1 MAHAPRSE
9 ASPIPTALAPSRSGA
24 FAGFSG
30 DSDPFAAAVR
40 ATGTPMI
47 ITNPRLA
54 DNPLVFVNDAFCE
67 LTGYARDEVIGR
79 NCRFL
84 QGPQSDPLV
93 VEAIRAAVKA
103 GRAIV
108 IDVRNHRKDGSAFWN
123 RLQMAPVHDGGG
135 ELSYFI
141 ASQFDVTA
149 EFQRLEDLERHNADL
164 ATESARRLQAQH
176 DSEQRLRFATGA
188 GRMGLWDLDLV
199 TGVLNAS
206 SVFRENFGR
215 PAAEAFD
222 LPQLLDAVHADDR
235 RRVRDA
241 FRNPD
246 VDGDFAIE
254 FQIVRADAA
263 IGFIQMRAD
272 VIRGV
277 EGAPLRLVG
286 VSMDISER
294 LKASEEK
301 SLLVRELA
309 HRIKNMFAVVDGVI
323 SLSARADVAGRPFA
337 DALRTRLFGLG
348 RAMAYVTPP
357 EVVGSAHIAPQ
368 TLLVLLHVLL
378 EPYGDL
384 DGANRRVS
392 VSGDDVRIG
401 LSATTSIALIINELA
416 TNALK
421 YGALG
426 HPGGTVQIEM
436 IRDGDEVT
444 VAWREH
450 LPAAT
455 ALVGDIQGGGF
466 GSVLLENAIVRQLRG
481 QWSREWTA
489 HGLQTNLRF
498 SQARLAR

>member
-1 MAHAPRSE
+1 MPQRRT
-9 ASPIPTALAPSRSGA
+9 ILAPPASLTLDHSGT
-24 FAGFSG
+24 FAGFGG

-54 DNPLVFVNDAFCE
+54 DNPLVFVNDAFCQ
-67 LTGYARDEVIGR
+67 LTGYDREEVIGR

-84 QGPQSDPLV
+84 QGPQSDPAV
-93 VEAIRAAVKA
+93 VDAIRAAVKQ
-103 GRAIV
+103 GRAIA
-108 IDVRNHRKDGSAFWN
+108 IDVRNHRKDGSVFWN
-123 RLQMAPVHDGGG
+123 RLQMAPVHDAGG

-149 EFQRLEDLERHNADL
+149 ELQRLEDLERHNTDL

-188 GRMGLWDLDLV
+188 GRMGLWDLDLISGEL
-199 TGVLNAS
+199 TAS
-206 SVFRENFGR
+206 SVLRENFGR
-215 PAAEAFD
+215 LASEAFD
-222 LPQLLDAVHADDR
+222 LPVLLAAVHADDR
-235 RRVRDA
+235 RRVREA
-241 FRNPD
+241 FRNPS

-254 FQIVRADAA
+254 FQIVRPDAA

-272 VIRGV
+272 ITRGV
-277 EGAPLRLVG
+277 DGAPLRLVG

-294 LKASEEK
+294 LKANEEK
-301 SLLVRELA
+301 SLLLRELA

-323 SLSARADVAGRPFA
+323 SLSARADAAARPFA

-357 EVVGSAHIAPQ
+357 EAVGSSEVAPQ

-384 DGANRRVS
+384 DSIHRRVT

-401 LSATTSIALIINELA
+401 RAATTSMALIINELA

-426 HPGGTVQIEM
+426 HAGGTVRIEM
-436 IRDGDEVT
+436 TKDGDDVT

-450 LPAAT
+450 VPQGMAA
-455 ALVGDIQGGGF
+455 AEVVQGGGF
-466 GSVLLENAIVRQLRG
+466 GSILLENAVVRQLRG

-489 HGLQTNLRF
+489 TGLRTNLRF

>member
-1 MAHAPRSE
+1 MPQRRTVPVPPAPLTLDRGG
-9 ASPIPTALAPSRSGA
+9 T
-24 FAGFSG
+24 FAGFGG

-54 DNPLVFVNDAFCE
+54 DNPLVFVNDAFCQ
-67 LTGYARDEVIGR
+67 LTGYDREEVIGR

-84 QGPQSDPLV
+84 QGPQSDPAV
-93 VEAIRAAVKA
+93 VDAIRAAVRQ
-103 GRAIV
+103 GRAIA
-108 IDVRNHRKDGSAFWN
+108 IDVRNHRKDGSVFWN
-123 RLQMAPVHDGGG
+123 RLQMAPVHDAGGD
-135 ELSYFI
+135 LSYFI

-149 EFQRLEDLERHNADL
+149 ELQRLEDLERHNADL

-188 GRMGLWDLDLV
+188 GRMGLWDLDLISGEL
-199 TGVLNAS
+199 TAS

-215 PAAEAFD
+215 LAAEAFD
-222 LPQLLDAVHADDR
+222 LPVLLDAVHADDR
-235 RRVRDA
+235 RRVREA

-254 FQIVRADAA
+254 FQIVRPDAA
-263 IGFIQMRAD
+263 IAFIQMRAD
-272 VIRGV
+272 ITRGV
-277 EGAPLRLVG
+277 DGAPLRLVG

-294 LKASEEK
+294 RKASEEK
-301 SLLVRELA
+301 SLLLRELA

-323 SLSARADVAGRPFA
+323 SLSARADATARPFA

-348 RAMAYVTPP
+348 RAMAYATPLEAIGGS
-357 EVVGSAHIAPQ
+357 EVAPQ

-384 DGANRRVS
+384 DSLHRRVT

-401 LSATTSIALIINELA
+401 RAATTSMALIINELA

-426 HPGGTVQIEM
+426 HAGGTVRIEM
-436 IRDGDEVT
+436 TKDGDDVVVAWCEHVPRT
-444 VAWREH
+444 VAVTE
-450 LPAAT
+450 
-455 ALVGDIQGGGF
+455 VVQGGGF
-466 GSVLLENAIVRQLRG
+466 GSILLENAVVRQLRG

-489 HGLQTNLRF
+489 TGLRTNLRF
-498 SQARLAR
+498 SQSRLAR

>member
-1 MAHAPRSE
+1 MTLDHGG
-9 ASPIPTALAPSRSGA
+9 T
-24 FAGFSG
+24 FAGFGG

-54 DNPLVFVNDAFCE
+54 DNPLVFVNDAFCQ
-67 LTGYARDEVIGR
+67 LTGYDREEVIGR

-84 QGPQSDPLV
+84 QGPQSDPAV
-93 VEAIRAAVKA
+93 VDAIRAAVRQ
-103 GRAIV
+103 GRAIA
-108 IDVRNHRKDGSAFWN
+108 IDVRNHRKDGSVFWN
-123 RLQMAPVHDGGG
+123 RLQMAPVHDAGGD
-135 ELSYFI
+135 LSYFI

-149 EFQRLEDLERHNADL
+149 ELQRLEDLERHNADL
-164 ATESARRLQAQH
+164 ATESARRLQAQR

-188 GRMGLWDLDLV
+188 GRMGLWDLDLISGEL
-199 TGVLNAS
+199 TAS

-215 PAAEAFD
+215 LAAEAFD
-222 LPQLLDAVHADDR
+222 LPVLLDAVHADDR
-235 RRVRDA
+235 RRVREA

-254 FQIVRADAA
+254 FQIVRPDTA

-272 VIRGV
+272 ITRGV
-277 EGAPLRLVG
+277 DGAPLRLVG

-294 LKASEEK
+294 LKANEEK
-301 SLLVRELA
+301 SLLLRELA

-323 SLSARADVAGRPFA
+323 SLSARADAAARPFA

-357 EVVGSAHIAPQ
+357 EAVGGSEVAPQ

-384 DGANRRVS
+384 DSLHRRVT

-401 LSATTSIALIINELA
+401 RAATTSMALIINELA

-426 HPGGTVQIEM
+426 HAGGTVRIEM
-436 IRDGDEVT
+436 TKDGDDVA
-444 VAWREH
+444 VAWCEH
-450 LPAAT
+450 VSRTLAVT
-455 ALVGDIQGGGF
+455 EVVQGGGF
-466 GSVLLENAIVRQLRG
+466 GSILLENAVVRQLRG

-489 HGLQTNLRF
+489 TGLQTNLRF

>member
-1 MAHAPRSE
+1 MPRAPR
-9 ASPIPTALAPSRSGA
+9 PTSLADPAVLTPGRSGT
-24 FAGFSG
+24 FAGFGG

-67 LTGYARDEVIGR
+67 LTGYDRKEVIGR

-84 QGPQSDPLV
+84 QGPQSDPAV
-93 VEAIRAAVKA
+93 VDTIRAAVRL
-103 GRAIV
+103 GQAIS
-108 IDVRNHRKDGSAFWN
+108 IDVRNHRKNGSAFWN
-123 RLQMAPVHDGGG
+123 RLQMAPVHDASG

-149 EFQRLEDLERHNADL
+149 ELQRLEDLERHNADL
-164 ATESARRLQAQH
+164 ATESARRLQAQQ

-188 GRMGLWDLDLV
+188 GRMGLWDLDLIS
-199 TGVLNAS
+199 GELSAS

-215 PAAEAFD
+215 LASEAFD
-222 LPQLLDAVHADDR
+222 WPQLLDAVHADDR
-235 RRVRDA
+235 ARVREA
-241 FRNPD
+241 FKNPD
-246 VDGDFAIE
+246 IDGDFAIE

-263 IGFIQMRAD
+263 IAFIQMRAD
-272 VIRGV
+272 IIRGV
-277 EGAPLRLVG
+277 DGAPLRLVG

-294 LKASEEK
+294 LKANEEK
-301 SLLVRELA
+301 SLLLRELA

-323 SLSARADVAGRPFA
+323 SLSARADAVARPFA

-357 EVVGSAHIAPQ
+357 KVVGSTEIAPQ
-368 TLLVLLHVLL
+368 TLLALLHVLL

-384 DGANRRVS
+384 DTADRRGT

-401 LSATTSIALIINELA
+401 RAATTSMALIINELA

-426 HPGGTVQIEM
+426 HAGGTVRIEM
-436 IRDGDEVT
+436 TRDGDDVAL
-444 VAWREH
+444 AWREH
-450 LPAAT
+450 VPTAMIAT
-455 ALVGDIQGGGF
+455 EGSQGGGF
-466 GSVLLENAIVRQLRG
+466 GSTLLENAVVRQLRG

-489 HGLQTNLRF
+489 TGLQTYLRF

>member
-1 MAHAPRSE
+1 MPQAPR
-9 ASPIPTALAPSRSGA
+9 PTALSDPAVLTPGRSGT
-24 FAGFSG
+24 FAGFGG

-47 ITNPRLA
+47 ITNPRLT

-67 LTGYARDEVIGR
+67 LTGYDREEVIGR

-84 QGPQSDPLV
+84 QGPQSDPAA
-93 VEAIRAAVKA
+93 VESIRAAVRL
-103 GRAIV
+103 GRAIA

-123 RLQMAPVHDGGG
+123 RLQMAPVHDAGG
-135 ELSYFI
+135 ELSYFT

-149 EFQRLEDLERHNADL
+149 ELQRLEDLERHNADL
-164 ATESARRLQAQH
+164 ATESVRRLQAQH

-199 TGVLNAS
+199 SGELTAS

-215 PAAEAFD
+215 PASEPFD
-222 LPQLLDAVHADDR
+222 LPVLLDAVHPDDR
-235 RRVRDA
+235 RRVREA
-241 FRNPD
+241 FTNPD

-254 FQIVRADAA
+254 FQIVRPDAG

-272 VIRGV
+272 INRGV
-277 EGAPLRLVG
+277 DGAPLRLVG
-286 VSMDISER
+286 VSMDVSER
-294 LKASEEK
+294 LKANEEK
-301 SLLVRELA
+301 SLLLRELA

-323 SLSARADVAGRPFA
+323 SLSARADLAARPFA

-357 EVVGSAHIAPQ
+357 EVMVGSEIAPQ
-368 TLLVLLHVLL
+368 TLLALLHVLL

-384 DGANRRVS
+384 DTAERRVT

-401 LSATTSIALIINELA
+401 RAATTSMALIINELA

-426 HPGGTVQIEM
+426 HAGGTVSIELTK
-436 IRDGDEVT
+436 DGDDVA

-450 LPAAT
+450 VPQAKIAAE
-455 ALVGDIQGGGF
+455 VGQGGGF
-466 GSVLLENAIVRQLRG
+466 GSILLENAIVRQLRG

-489 HGLQTNLRF
+489 TGLHTNLRF
-498 SQARLAR
+498 SQMRLAR

>member
-1 MAHAPRSE
+1 MPQRRTILAA
-9 ASPIPTALAPSRSGA
+9 PIPLTFDRGGT
-24 FAGFSG
+24 FAGFGG

-54 DNPLVFVNDAFCE
+54 DNPLVFVNDAFCQ
-67 LTGYARDEVIGR
+67 LTGYDREEVIGR

-84 QGPQSDPLV
+84 QGPQSDPAV
-93 VEAIRAAVKA
+93 VDAIRAAVKQ
-103 GRAIV
+103 GRAIA
-108 IDVRNHRKDGSAFWN
+108 IDVRNHRKDGSVFWN
-123 RLQMAPVHDGGG
+123 RLQMAPVHDAGG

-149 EFQRLEDLERHNADL
+149 ELQRLEDLERHNADL

-188 GRMGLWDLDLV
+188 GRMGLWDLDLISGEL
-199 TGVLNAS
+199 TAS

-215 PAAEAFD
+215 LASEAFD
-222 LPQLLDAVHADDR
+222 LPVLLDAVHADDR
-235 RRVRDA
+235 RRVREA

-254 FQIVRADAA
+254 FQIVRPDAA
-263 IGFIQMRAD
+263 IAFIQMRAD
-272 VIRGV
+272 ITRGV
-277 EGAPLRLVG
+277 DGAPLRLVG

-294 LKASEEK
+294 LKANEEK
-301 SLLVRELA
+301 SLLLRELA

-323 SLSARADVAGRPFA
+323 SLSARADAAARPFA

-348 RAMAYVTPP
+348 RAMAYATPLEAVGGS
-357 EVVGSAHIAPQ
+357 EVAPQ

-384 DGANRRVS
+384 DSVHRRVT

-401 LSATTSIALIINELA
+401 RAATTSMALIINELA

-426 HPGGTVQIEM
+426 HAGGTVRIEM
-436 IRDGDEVT
+436 TKDGDDVA
-444 VAWREH
+444 VAWCEH
-450 LPAAT
+450 VPRTMAVT
-455 ALVGDIQGGGF
+455 EVVQGGGF
-466 GSVLLENAIVRQLRG
+466 GSILLENAVVRQLRG

-489 HGLQTNLRF
+489 TGLQTNLRF